1 RVPVLAQRR
10 AVLVEVGHL
19 QVAALADLAGGR
31 RQFAQQQLEQRGLAA
46 AVGTDQADAVAAQD
60 GGGEIPDDGPIR
72 SGIGERD
79 IARLDHLLAGRGTLR
94 DFHAHVA
101 GQLAALAALAAHRFQ
116 APHATLVARPARLDA
131 LPDPRLLLRQQ
142 LVEARA
148 LLLLRIQPLL
158 AAALVVGP
166 VARPAAHLAAV

>member
-1 RVPVLAQRR
+1 
-10 AVLVEVGHL
+10 
-19 QVAALADLAGGR
+19 
-31 RQFAQQQLEQRGLAA
+31 
-46 AVGTDQADAVAAQD
+46 
-60 GGGEIPDDGPIR
+60 GPIR
-72 SGIGERD
+72 SGIGERN
-79 IARLDHLLAGRGTLR
+79 IARLDHLLAGRATLR

-116 APHATLVARPARLDA
+116 APHATFVAGPARLDA
-131 LPDPRLLLRQQ
+131 LPDPRLLLPQQ

-166 VARPAAHLAAV
+166 VARPAAHLAAVDLDDARGQRAQEAAVVGDEHQRALPALEE